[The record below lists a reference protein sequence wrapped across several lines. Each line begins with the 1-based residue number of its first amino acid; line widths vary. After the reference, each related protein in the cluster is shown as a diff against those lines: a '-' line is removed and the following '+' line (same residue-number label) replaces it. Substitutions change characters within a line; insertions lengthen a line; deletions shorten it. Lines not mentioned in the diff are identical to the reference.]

1 VQRRIE
7 WQGSGV
13 DEQGLD
19 AENGQILV
27 SVDPRYFRPTEVDH
41 LLGDA
46 SKAKSMLGWEPQITL
61 DQMVEE
67 MVHSDMEAVR
77 LEQGRRQR
85 DD

>member
-1 VQRRIE
+1 M
-7 WQGSGV
+7 